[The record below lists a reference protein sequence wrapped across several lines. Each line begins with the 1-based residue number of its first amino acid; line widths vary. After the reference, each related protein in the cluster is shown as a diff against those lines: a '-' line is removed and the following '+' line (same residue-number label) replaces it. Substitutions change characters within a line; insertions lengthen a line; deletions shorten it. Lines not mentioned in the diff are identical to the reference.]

1 MCAGPSNVVSKRQLR
16 LVLKLILDVKVS
28 QVTTPLE
35 RVPVVPGKLRRYPIE
50 IEAACSGCSDL
61 GIVCPT
67 PLALSRRRFQSNL
80 IFQLSTQLHASQY
93 CPVPSRGLG
102 KCSHYYSLGL
112 SNIWSNQVHCI
123 ESFKRIVRQRLRDQ
137 FLQEWQR
144 IISLIYL
151 SLKPKHN

>member
-1 MCAGPSNVVSKRQLR
+1 MVPGEIKRKEVGAGPSNVVSKRQLR

-80 IFQLSTQLHASQY
+80 IFQLSTPTACESILSR
-93 CPVPSRGLG
+93 PVPRPREVQ
-102 KCSHYYSLGL
+102 SLL
-112 SNIWSNQVHCI
+112 Q
-123 ESFKRIVRQRLRDQ
+123 FRIVQ
-137 FLQEWQR
+137 
-144 IISLIYL
+144 YL
-151 SLKPKHN
+151 V